1 MTQVLACPAPY
12 VIRPRADAPT
22 SGTKPYHFRCVH
34 PKTRAETLWQ
44 VQSLDALPGRPQ
56 ALALEDM
63 QAVMPAVLM
72 ALVIA
77 TGYRWLLKL
86 LFNR

>member
-44 VQSLDALPGRPQ
+44 VQSS
-56 ALALEDM
+56 LEDM